1 MECGFPLIEID
12 DSCAWWHLPLIFAG
26 LFSCCVLCFWGSFQ
40 RKRHEDKKRR
50 KAVLDELYEDL
61 WEEQPG
67 TVNQYA
73 ARLHHLGMSEVQ
85 VLVQVREMRR
95 NQSEKAGVSLR
106 YLLSDEFA
114 LLASSRTGL
123 ENPPFHDM
131 REAFWFRE
139 DPIGS
144 DIICPR
150 DGRPGCALVDWI
162 PRADRRE
169 QTHYMSWI
177 YKCMLQQVRSA
188 LEMFRVSVNC
198 SDKPVFFFMSF
209 FVNNQYRILMND
221 YVSDLAIS
229 FDTSLARI
237 GQLVAIVDTWKN
249 PINFKRA
256 WCVYELFVAA
266 KLDIPITIVTAKDDL
281 DSLRVAMQHE
291 RGMQDV
297 AKFLVGVNLQEIE
310 AWRPEDEVKIRS
322 VIQATLG
329 FEGLNKKIQQA
340 CADFLATT
348 FRTLDWQGLANAGA
362 AVEMNEALA
371 KLESVLWSEQHD
383 MVQQNIRE
391 LCHLGMTEG
400 EALQTVQQIRAR
412 QSMRAGVSL
421 RYLLSM
427 NFVRL
432 ACSRTGLA
440 NPTFHDMKEA
450 FWLREDPIGNDIIC
464 PRDGRPGCALVD
476 WIPRADRREQTHFM
490 SWTWRYS
497 TGQLRSAL
505 EMFRVNSRPVRDCNS
520 VFFYMCFFVNNQ
532 YRIIVDGSAAGSDDL
547 ENSFQ
552 TNLTRIG
559 KMVAVLDTWK
569 DPVYLK
575 RVWTVYEQ
583 FVACDLGLPVEFV
596 MPSKSMSSLHD
607 KIKKGESGLK
617 EIRNSICRVDSER
630 AEAWD
635 PRDEARVMLG
645 ALSRFLFKRN
655 MHNAFDVSIQKFIDS
670 LFDNH
675 WVCHCK
681 SVGCSLHLF
690 WPLSLY
696 INAILCA

>member
-1 MECGFPLIEID
+1 MECRFPLIEID
-12 DSCAWWHLPLIFAG
+12 DSCAWWHLPLIFAS

-40 RKRHEDKKRR
+40 RKSHEDKKRL

-73 ARLHHLGMSEVQ
+73 ARLHHLGMSQVA
-85 VLVQVREMRR
+85 VLVHVREMRR

-114 LLASSRTGL
+114 LLASSQTGL
-123 ENPPFHDM
+123 ENPTFYDM
-131 REAFWFRE
+131 KEAFWLRE

-150 DGRPGCALVDWI
+150 DGLPGCALVDWI

-169 QTHYMSWI
+169 QTHFMSWTW
-177 YKCMLQQVRSA
+177 KCRLQQVRSA

-209 FVNNQYRILMND
+209 FVRHMYRILVNE
-221 YVSDLAIS
+221 YVSDLGIDA
-229 FDTSLARI
+229 DRHLGRI
-237 GQLVAIVDTWKN
+237 GRLVTIIDTWKN

-297 AKFLVGVNLQEIE
+297 AQFLVGVNLQELE
-310 AWRPEDEVKIRS
+310 AGRSEDEVKIRS
-322 VIQATLG
+322 VIQDTLG
-329 FEGLNKKIQQA
+329 FEGLNKKVQQA

-362 AVEMNEALA
+362 AVEMSEALA

-383 MVQQNIRE
+383 MVQQNTQE

-450 FWLREDPIGNDIIC
+450 FWLREDPIGSDIIC

-547 ENSFQ
+547 ENSFL

-645 ALSRFLFKRN
+645 ALSRFFKRN

-675 WVCHCK
+675 
-681 SVGCSLHLF
+681 
-690 WPLSLY
+690 
-696 INAILCA
+696 

>member
-1 MECGFPLIEID
+1 M
-12 DSCAWWHLPLIFAG
+12 
-26 LFSCCVLCFWGSFQ
+26 
-40 RKRHEDKKRR
+40 
-50 KAVLDELYEDL
+50 
-61 WEEQPG
+61 
-67 TVNQYA
+67 
-73 ARLHHLGMSEVQ
+73 
-85 VLVQVREMRR
+85 
-95 NQSEKAGVSLR
+95 
-106 YLLSDEFA
+106 
-114 LLASSRTGL
+114 
-123 ENPPFHDM
+123 
-131 REAFWFRE
+131 
-139 DPIGS
+139 
-144 DIICPR
+144 
-150 DGRPGCALVDWI
+150 
-162 PRADRRE
+162 
-169 QTHYMSWI
+169 
-177 YKCMLQQVRSA
+177 
-188 LEMFRVSVNC
+188 
-198 SDKPVFFFMSF
+198 
-209 FVNNQYRILMND
+209 NNQYRILMND

-266 KLDIPITIVTAKDDL
+266 KHDIPITIVTAKDDL

-310 AWRPEDEVKIRS
+310 GWRPEDEAKIRS
-322 VIQATLG
+322 VIQDTLG
-329 FEGLNKKIQQA
+329 FEGLNKKVQQA

-348 FRTLDWQGLANAGA
+348 FRTLDWQGIANAGA
-362 AVEMNEALA
+362 ALEMSEALA

-391 LCHLGMTEG
+391 LCQLGMTEG

-427 NFVRL
+427 NFLRL

-440 NPTFHDMKEA
+440 DPTFNDMKEA
-450 FWLREDPIGNDIIC
+450 FWLREDPIGSDIIC
-464 PRDGRPGCALVD
+464 PRDGLPGCALVD
-476 WIPRADRREQTHFM
+476 WIPRADRGEQTHFM

-505 EMFRVNSRPVRDCNS
+505 EMFRVNSRPVLDCNS
-520 VFFYMCFFVNNQ
+520 IFFYMCFFANNQ
-532 YRIIVDGSAAGSDDL
+532 YRIIVDGSAAGSDNL

-583 FVACDLGLPVEFV
+583 FVACDLGLPVDFV
-596 MPSKSMSSLHD
+596 MPKKSMSSLHD
-607 KIKKGESGLK
+607 KIKQGESGLK
-617 EIRNSICRVDSER
+617 EIRDSICRVDSER

-670 LFDNH
+670 LFENH
-675 WVCHCK
+675 
-681 SVGCSLHLF
+681 
-690 WPLSLY
+690 
-696 INAILCA
+696 

>member
-1 MECGFPLIEID
+1 MNFRWNILDGTFRSID
-12 DSCAWWHLPLIFAG
+12 QFLSNSYSIYSA
-26 LFSCCVLCFWGSFQ
+26 LFVELFT
-40 RKRHEDKKRR
+40 KYI
-50 KAVLDELYEDL
+50 KA
-61 WEEQPG
+61 
-67 TVNQYA
+67 
-73 ARLHHLGMSEVQ
+73 
-85 VLVQVREMRR
+85 
-95 NQSEKAGVSLR
+95 
-106 YLLSDEFA
+106 
-114 LLASSRTGL
+114 
-123 ENPPFHDM
+123 
-131 REAFWFRE
+131 
-139 DPIGS
+139 
-144 DIICPR
+144 
-150 DGRPGCALVDWI
+150 ALV
-162 PRADRRE
+162 
-169 QTHYMSWI
+169 
-177 YKCMLQQVRSA
+177 
-188 LEMFRVSVNC
+188 
-198 SDKPVFFFMSF
+198 FMSF
-209 FVNNQYRILMND
+209 FVGNQLRVFVD
-221 YVSDLAIS
+221 EYVSDLPIDV
-229 FDTSLARI
+229 DTDTRLAEF
-237 GQLVAIVDTWKN
+237 GQLVTIIDTWKN
-249 PINFKRA
+249 PINFSRP

-266 KLDIPITIVTAKDDL
+266 KHDIPITIVTSKDDL

-310 AWRPEDEVKIRS
+310 TWRPEDKVKIRS

-391 LCHLGMTEG
+391 LCQLGMTEG

-427 NFVRL
+427 NFLRL

-440 NPTFHDMKEA
+440 DPTFNDMKEA
-450 FWLREDPIGNDIIC
+450 FWLREDPIGSDIIC
-464 PRDGRPGCALVD
+464 PRDGLPGCALVD

-505 EMFRVNSRPVRDCNS
+505 EMFRVNSRPVLDCNS
-520 VFFYMCFFVNNQ
+520 IFFYMCFFANNQ
-532 YRIIVDGSAAGSDDL
+532 YRIIVDGSAAGSDNL

-596 MPSKSMSSLHD
+596 MPKKSMSSLHD
-607 KIKKGESGLK
+607 KIKQGESGLK
-617 EIRNSICRVDSER
+617 EIRDSICRVDSER

-675 WVCHCK
+675 
-681 SVGCSLHLF
+681 
-690 WPLSLY
+690 
-696 INAILCA
+696 

>member
-1 MECGFPLIEID
+1 M
-12 DSCAWWHLPLIFAG
+12 
-26 LFSCCVLCFWGSFQ
+26 
-40 RKRHEDKKRR
+40 KRR

-73 ARLHHLGMSEVQ
+73 ARLHHLGMSEVE
-85 VLVQVREMRR
+85 VLVQVQEMRR

-123 ENPPFHDM
+123 ENPTFHDM
-131 REAFWFRE
+131 REAFWFGE

-169 QTHYMSWI
+169 RTHYMSWI
-177 YKCMLQQVRSA
+177 HKCRLQHVRSA
-188 LEMFRVSVNC
+188 LEMFRVSANC
-198 SDKPVFFFMSF
+198 SDKPVFFFMIF
-209 FVNNQYRILMND
+209 FVGNQHRVFVD
-221 YVSDLAIS
+221 EYVSDLPIDV
-229 FDTSLARI
+229 DTDTRLAEF
-237 GQLVAIVDTWKN
+237 GQLVTIIDTWKN
-249 PINFKRA
+249 PINFSRP

-266 KLDIPITIVTAKDDL
+266 KHDIPITIVTSKDDL

-310 AWRPEDEVKIRS
+310 TWRPEDKVKIRS

-391 LCHLGMTEG
+391 LCQLGMTEG

-427 NFVRL
+427 NFLRL

-450 FWLREDPIGNDIIC
+450 FWFGENPIGSDIIC

-476 WIPRADRREQTHFM
+476 WIPRADRHEQTHFM

-520 VFFYMCFFVNNQ
+520 IFFYMCFFANNQ
-532 YRIIVDGSAAGSDDL
+532 YRIIVDGSAAGSDNL

-596 MPSKSMSSLHD
+596 MPKKSMSSLHD
-607 KIKKGESGLK
+607 KIKQGESGLK
-617 EIRNSICRVDSER
+617 EIRDSICRVDSER

-675 WVCHCK
+675 
-681 SVGCSLHLF
+681 
-690 WPLSLY
+690 
-696 INAILCA
+696 

>member
-1 MECGFPLIEID
+1 MKQQ
-12 DSCAWWHLPLIFAG
+12 S
-26 LFSCCVLCFWGSFQ
+26 S
-40 RKRHEDKKRR
+40 
-50 KAVLDELYEDL
+50 AVLDELYEDL
-61 WEEQPG
+61 WEEEPH
-67 TVNQYA
+67 TLSQYTA
-73 ARLHHLGMSEVQ
+73 TLHHLGMSKVEVQ
-85 VLVQVREMRR
+85 VQVQEMRR
-95 NQSEKAGVSLR
+95 HQSEKAGVSLR

-123 ENPPFHDM
+123 ANPTFHDM
-131 REAFWFRE
+131 KEAFWLRE
-139 DPIGS
+139 DPIGG

-169 QTHYMSWI
+169 QTHFLSWRC
-177 YKCMLQQVRSA
+177 KFRLQHVRSA
-188 LEMFRVSVNC
+188 LEMCTVRVNC
-198 SDKPVFFFMSF
+198 SDKPVFFLWDF
-209 FVNNQYRILMND
+209 FVNNQYRIIVNPTDSDLS
-221 YVSDLAIS
+221 VSDRLHV
-229 FDTSLARI
+229 FETR
-237 GQLVAIVDTWKN
+237 VAEMEQVVTIIDTWKN
-249 PINFKRA
+249 PINFTRA

-266 KLDIPITIVTAKDDL
+266 RLDIPITIVTAKDDL
-281 DSLRVAMQHE
+281 DSLRVAIQHR
-291 RGMQDV
+291 RGLQDV
-297 AKFLVGVNLQEIE
+297 AKFLVGVNLQEIY
-310 AWRPEDEVKIRS
+310 ASSSEDEVIVRS
-322 VIQATLG
+322 IIQETFG
-329 FEGLNKKIQQA
+329 FEYLNIKVQQA
-340 CADFLATT
+340 CADFLATA
-348 FRTLDWQGLANAGA
+348 FRSLDWQGIASAGA
-362 AVEMNEALA
+362 ALDMSEALA
-371 KLESVLWSEQHD
+371 RLESVLWSEQHD
-383 MVQQNIRE
+383 MVQENIRE
-391 LCHLGMTEG
+391 LCQLGMSEG

-427 NFVRL
+427 NFALL
-432 ACSRTGLA
+432 ASSRTGLA
-440 NPTFHDMKEA
+440 NPTFNDMKEA
-450 FWLREDPIGNDIIC
+450 FWLQEDPIGSDIIC

-505 EMFRVNSRPVRDCNS
+505 EMFRLNSRPVRDCNS
-520 VFFYMCFFVNNQ
+520 VFFYMCFFANNQ
-532 YRIIVDGSAAGSDDL
+532 YRIIVDGSAVGSDDL

-607 KIKKGESGLK
+607 KIKQGETGLK
-617 EIRNSICRVDSER
+617 EITTSICRVDSER

-645 ALSRFLFKRN
+645 AFVKTMRLNGLVHTK
-655 MHNAFDVSIQKFIDS
+655 I
-670 LFDNH
+670 
-675 WVCHCK
+675 
-681 SVGCSLHLF
+681 
-690 WPLSLY
+690 P
-696 INAILCA
+696 